1 MKDCPRDKLLK
12 ARTISEAKRVLE
24 TIRATP
30 AQYKLTEIA
39 FANPQSRDVLLDSV
53 IQEDVGLPRTADKTP
68 GEKDIDKKTQEEQLK
83 TARDSDG
90 SSDST
95 EPYPGEG
102 TDAPDS
108 DIEGMQKATGENQMK
123 EGFGMPPMG
132 GGQMGQGM
140 PGMMPIAPDLMKQMG
155 PPQMPP
161 GITPQMM
168 RQMQYTIESQMRPII
183 QEIKS
188 LREGLIAVDKKVK
201 ETHQGTVSMPLNI
214 PTGNSWFK
222 ANVQET
228 SNELLDYANSKVRL
242 SPKAQA
248 IDQVRNK
255 IAELDKNLS
264 SGPYN

>member
-1 MKDCPRDKLLK
+1 MKECPRDKLLK
-12 ARTISEAKRVLE
+12 ARTISEAKKVLE
-24 TIRATP
+24 TIKATP

-53 IQEDVGLPRTADKTP
+53 IQEDLGIARTADKTP

-102 TDAPDS
+102 SDAPDS
-108 DIEGMQKATGENQMK
+108 DIEGMQKASGENQMK

-132 GGQMGQGM
+132 GQMGGGM

-168 RQMQYTIESQMRPII
+168 RQMQYTIEAYTKPLFA
-183 QEIKS
+183 EIKN
-188 LREGLIAVDKKVK
+188 LREAVLAVDKKVK
-201 ETHQGTVSMPLNI
+201 ETHSVSMPLNI
-214 PTGNSWFK
+214 PNGNSWFK

-228 SNELLDYANSKVRL
+228 SNEFLDYANAKTRL
-242 SPKAQA
+242 TPKAQQL
-248 IDQVRNK
+248 DQVRNK
-255 IAELDKNLS
+255 ISELDKNLS
-264 SGPYN
+264 QSPYN